1 MVRTKKYE
9 IKKECKEI
17 DNRRENAI
25 MERKNRKR
33 KLLKLEG
40 RIKKEKKQEKNIGV
54 NDME

>member
-1 MVRTKKYE
+1 MGRTKKYE
-9 IKKECKEI
+9 IKNECKEI
-17 DNRRENAI
+17 DNRWENAI

-40 RIKKEKKQEKNIGV
+40 RIKKEKKTGKNISV

>member
-17 DNRRENAI
+17 NNRRENAT